1 MIDPF
6 ELRPYSG
13 FAFHVAS
20 EVHEVFAL
28 DQIPRAFAFV
38 LPAAAPCGMVAQS
51 MAKLD
56 RSLISGLPLFQ
67 GIAGSDLDI
76 VLQQARSS
84 RAAKD
89 STIFE
94 QDAAAHSFYLLLDGH
109 IRVVITTPT
118 GQQIVARYIGPG
130 EIFGIATALGR
141 ETYPATAV
149 AAVDCVFLTWPN
161 SQWQTLVAR
170 VPAFAANAYQTVGSR
185 LQETQA
191 RVVEL
196 STEQVEQRI
205 ARALLKLANQ
215 TGRKT
220 EDGITIDFPISRQ
233 DIAGMT
239 GTTLYTV
246 SRILSAWESQGLVSS
261 ERQKVTLTEPHKL
274 FLLAEG
280 QEKNNS

>member
-1 MIDPF
+1 
-6 ELRPYSG
+6 
-13 FAFHVAS
+13 
-20 EVHEVFAL
+20 
-28 DQIPRAFAFV
+28 
-38 LPAAAPCGMVAQS
+38 

-67 GIAGSDLDI
+67 GISGSDLDAI
-76 VLQQARSS
+76 LQHARSS

-89 STIFE
+89 TTIFE

-109 IRVVITTPT
+109 IRVAITTPA
-118 GQQIVARYIGPG
+118 GEQVIARYIGPG
-130 EIFGIATALGR
+130 EIFGIATVLGR
-141 ETYPATAV
+141 TTYPATAV
-149 AAVDCVFLTWPN
+149 AAVDCVFLAWPN
-161 SQWQTLVAR
+161 SQWQTLAAR
-170 VPAFAANAYQTVGSR
+170 VPAFAANTYQTVGNR

-191 RVVEL
+191 RVVEM

-220 EDGITIDFPISRQ
+220 ENGIAIDFPISRQ

-246 SRILSAWESQGLVSS
+246 SRILSAWESRGLVSS

-280 QEKNNS
+280 QEKCND